1 MKFAATC
8 LFGLEKLL
16 GEEITELGYNRC
28 ETLDGRVIF
37 EADLEDVPRLNINLR
52 YAERVYIIMGEFTA
66 TSFVELFDET
76 AKLPWEE
83 FIGER
88 DIFPVNGHSI
98 KSTLTSIP
106 DCQAIIKKAIVK
118 RLTGAYHRSWF
129 EETDVTYKIEFF
141 MLKDRTWLMIDTSG
155 APLHKRGYRTES
167 NSAPIRETLAAAL
180 VSIARPREDVLFW
193 DPMCGSGTIPIE
205 AALLMTNTAPG
216 LYRHF
221 AAESFRQIGA
231 DWWQDARD
239 EAKDNI
245 KTDCAF
251 EVYASDIS
259 DDCVRI
265 TRDNIARA
273 GMGKYIKA
281 FKRDALSIVTGGR
294 RGTVVCN
301 PPYGERLMTPAE
313 TEKLYRDMGRHFSTL
328 DSWQI
333 YIISSA
339 DNFEAL
345 YGKKAD
351 KIRKLYNG
359 MIRCG
364 YYQYF
369 KNFDKQKGKI

>member
-1 MKFAATC
+1 VRQ
-8 LFGLEKLL
+8 
-16 GEEITELGYNRC
+16 LGY
-28 ETLDGRVIF
+28 ETSEVVDGSVSF
-37 EADLEDVPRLNINLR
+37 EGDEEAIALANINLR
-52 YAERVYIIMGEFTA
+52 SGERVLINMGSFKAMSFT
-66 TSFVELFDET
+66 ELFDET

-83 FIGER
+83 FIGEK
-88 DIFPVNGHSI
+88 DVFPVTGHSI

-106 DCQAIIKKAIVK
+106 DCQSIIKKAIVK
-118 RLTGAYHRSWF
+118 RLTSVYRISWF
-129 EETDVTYKIEFF
+129 EEIGILYKVEFF

-239 EAKDNI
+239 EAKDNQ